1 MSTQNPNTPDPTPNV
16 TPPPKVKEPVF
27 DNPED
32 NIKPEE
38 KSSRLHN
45 VGEKAQNKLHRMED
59 SFVSLSS
66 QRQLNF
72 ILGSLIIIAALTAAF
87 GMLISIILGTFMIV
101 QAVTGNMLMNDFFD
115 KMDQQQK
122 KWLIPALIG
131 IATFIFVAYI
141 IIGFVGVADS

>member
-1 MSTQNPNTPDPTPNV
+1 MSTQIPNTPAPKPNV
-16 TPPPKVKEPVF
+16 TPAPKVKEPVF
-27 DNPED
+27 DNPAD
-32 NIKPEE
+32 NLKPEE
-38 KSSRLHN
+38 MNSKFQKVS
-45 VGEKAQNKLHRMED
+45 EKAQAQLHNMEN

-101 QAVTGNMLMNDFFD
+101 QAVTGNMLLNDFFD

-131 IATFIFVAYI
+131 IAAFIFIAYI
-141 IIGFVGVADS
+141 IIGFVGVSES